1 LIGFVLALVVAA
13 VTVLIKDQFDDSIRI
28 PEDIETKLPLL
39 GVVPQETNSNVV
51 EALDDPKAAIAEAYN
66 SLRGPC
72 SSRRRKGCQRLSS
85 SLPPSRVKVNRRPA
99 LLWRFRSREL
109 ANGPC

>member
-28 PEDIETKLPLL
+28 PEDIETKLSLPLL

-72 SSRRRKGCQRLSS
+72 SSRRRKGCQDYR
-85 SLPPSRVKVNRRPA
+85 RHFRPA
-99 LLWRFRSREL
+99 
-109 ANGPC
+109 G